1 MTEHGKAIEQ
11 LWLSYE
17 WYIPVDAAGECQ
29 AESAEGALG
38 YVIKL
43 VSQRNPNNH
52 LALKMPRLLGDTH
65 RENAYICQLME
76 QELAAANQVFTGSSG
91 MSTQG
96 LLPIHPIGGLGGSPL
111 RGRIATENEWKDSL
125 IFVRFD
131 KGRKPIF
138 CLVRKNSEGKLQ
150 FHPPSFNQNPTA
162 PIRDV
167 QMFDEIMAQHRFL
180 NVIFVNNDHSEVG
193 VNMFGIDDALKHDA
207 MGITWYT
214 GLPSV
219 VYGWAPGTLQ
229 ESISRGTRDV
239 PEPWSLGKHLQLTRV
254 MCQALRNLHMRG
266 LIHADLRP
274 ANILVQGDA
283 ADPND
288 YKLTDYG
295 SFAYNEVT
303 GAQPSGLDSSGA
315 TKLPVLVG
323 ERASAFYAPERRLG
337 REREAADTAVIKLNS
352 DDRYTLILG
361 WKSDLC
367 PEGIVDESKIDR
379 YLDQAVPAADGDEY
393 PDAVLLPGDRIQIRD
408 FIFELDG
415 IEKRFNDKQ
424 ILECDSQCWQIFHG
438 KIAVSSTHVF
448 RDSLTVIPIPR
459 SIELQKWSAATD
471 IYSLGTLL
479 LYSLFRSSIQ
489 TDGNDT
495 ALQSANS
502 SQLEDEFREMLTYLN
517 SRPYFESIW
526 PELDWLRFCME
537 RELISGRHHAQS
549 FAQTQFDGLNTSKRD
564 TDQERPKDLRL
575 EAIRF
580 TNRLTQTSPGIYRL
594 VRALDNNVALF
605 VFVIHF
611 ALSCVHRRSH
621 LQADRLKQEGH
632 EDWKQE
638 LPFCEHRLERPN
650 GENAAAQRALNRID
664 YLTKNVIDK
673 AELSLMKPNP
683 SNQQERIVNY
693 DPRPD
698 YNIRIQLDNEKEKT
712 QALQEELQA
721 TQDQV
726 QNVQNE
732 LVATQVQLEISRDTL
747 QATEETLKATHD
759 TLNTTQDTLHTTQT
773 ALQQIR
779 QQVDG
784 RWGLLAKP
792 IREVLDTLPASTLN
806 SADEIQQPDEAA
818 VNR

>member
-1 MTEHGKAIEQ
+1 MVDRQKVVEQ
-11 LWLSYE
+11 LWLNHE
-17 WYIPVDAAGECQ
+17 WYIPVDQSGECQ

-43 VSQRNPNNH
+43 ASQLNPNNH

-76 QELAAANQVFTGSSG
+76 QELEAANQVFTGSSG

-96 LLPIHPIGGLGGSPL
+96 LLPVHPIGGIGGSPL
-111 RGRIATENEWKDSL
+111 RGRIATENEWKDAL

-138 CLVRKNSEGKLQ
+138 CLVKKDSEGKLQ
-150 FHPPSFNQNPTA
+150 FYPPTFNQSPTT
-162 PIRDV
+162 PIRNI
-167 QMFDEIMAQHRFL
+167 QMFDQLMAQNRYRSA
-180 NVIFVNNDHSEVG
+180 VFVDSDHIEIDSSL
-193 VNMFGIDDALKHDA
+193 FGIDDALKHDA

-229 ESISRGTRDV
+229 ESISRGTRNT
-239 PEPWSLGKHLQLTRV
+239 PEPWALDKHLRLTRV

-274 ANILVQGDA
+274 ANILIQGDP
-283 ADPND
+283 ADPDD

-295 SFAYNEVT
+295 SFAYNEIT
-303 GAQPSGLDSSGA
+303 GAQPTGTDPSGA

-352 DDRYTLILG
+352 DDRYVLILG

-367 PEGIVDESKIDR
+367 RDGKVDEAKINE
-379 YLDQAVPAADGDEY
+379 YLNRAETAADDGEY
-393 PDAVLLPGDRIQIRD
+393 PEAVLLPGDRIQIRD
-408 FIFELDG
+408 FIFEL
-415 IEKRFNDKQ
+415 EATERRFEDKQ
-424 ILECDSQCWQIFHG
+424 ILECNSQCWQIFHG
-438 KIAVSSTHVF
+438 KIAVSSIHVF

-471 IYSLGTLL
+471 IYSLGALL
-479 LYSLFRSSIQ
+479 LYSLFRGYIHTS
-489 TDGNDT
+489 GNEP

-537 RELISGRHHAQS
+537 QQLMSSQHNAQS
-549 FAQTQFDGLNTSKRD
+549 FAQMPFEGLNTSKRD
-564 TDQERPKDLRL
+564 ADQALPKDLRR

-580 TNRLTQTSPGIYRL
+580 TNRLTQTAPGIYRL

-611 ALSCVHRRSH
+611 ALSCIHRRSH
-621 LQADRLKQEGH
+621 LQQDTLKKDGH
-632 EDWKQE
+632 DNWRQE
-638 LPFCEHRLERPN
+638 LPFCEHRLEPPTGDN
-650 GENAAAQRALNRID
+650 SSAHRALRRID
-664 YLTKNVIDK
+664 YLFKNVIDK
-673 AELSLMKPNP
+673 AELTLMKPSP
-683 SNQQERIVNY
+683 DEDEEKIINY

-698 YNIRIQLDNEKEKT
+698 YSIRIQLDNAKDK
-712 QALQEELQA
+712 
-721 TQDQV
+721 
-726 QNVQNE
+726 NK
-732 LVATQVQLEISRDTL
+732 TL
-747 QATEETLKATHD
+747 QDAYQRIH
-759 TLNTTQDTLHTTQT
+759 QH
-773 ALQQIR
+773 
-779 QQVDG
+779 VDG
-784 RWGLLAKP
+784 RWNPFVRP
-792 IREVLDTLPASTLN
+792 IKKVLDAIPS
-806 SADEIQQPDEAA
+806 SALGIVDEVQQHEETPT
-818 VNR
+818 NR